1 MMRKGSQYTRFFT
14 REMRR
19 LTTTGNIDAIK
30 KMFLASVQ
38 SCKPPLKAEKSL
50 GYEKLSL
57 LFAIFLFGC
66 VMSILLVILEYMI
79 QWKKMKGELKADE
92 KEISFLE
99 RQFGVYLQGLS
110 HEETENVL
118 GRLIQK
124 HIKK

>member
-1 MMRKGSQYTRFFT
+1 MMKKGSQFT
-14 REMRR
+14 RIFTHEMKK
-19 LTTTGNIDAIK
+19 LQTTGNLD
-30 KMFLASVQ
+30 L
-38 SCKPPLKAEKSL
+38 LKNRYSGTQACMQRLKEKSL

-66 VMSILLVILEYMI
+66 IMSILLVILEYMI
-79 QWKKMKGELKADE
+79 QWKKKKGELKADE

>member
-1 MMRKGSQYTRFFT
+1 MRKGSQYTRFFT

-30 KMFLASVQ
+30 KRFLASVQ

-66 VMSILLVILEYMI
+66 IMSILLVILEYMI
-79 QWKKMKGELKADE
+79 QWKKMKGELKSDE
-92 KEISFLE
+92 KEILFLE
-99 RQFGVYLQGLS
+99 RQFGLYLQGLS

>member
-19 LTTTGNIDAIK
+19 LTTTGNIDFLK
-30 KMFLASVQ
+30 KRYYAPVQ
-38 SCKPPLKAEKSL
+38 SCKPLLKEKSL

-66 VMSILLVILEYMI
+66 IMSILLVILEYMI